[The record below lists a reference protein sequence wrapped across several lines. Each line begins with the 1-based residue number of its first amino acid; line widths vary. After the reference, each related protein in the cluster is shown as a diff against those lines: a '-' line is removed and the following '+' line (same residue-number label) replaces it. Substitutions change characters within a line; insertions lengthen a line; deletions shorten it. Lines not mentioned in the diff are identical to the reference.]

1 MNPAMTQEIAGTAA
15 AVSQRKAAE
24 TRWNRGDRLRFIG
37 CGSSYFLGL
46 TLAATLRAH
55 GFDAAAHPAAEV
67 LLHPPHDPWRNAR
80 VIAISRSGTTS
91 ETVAA
96 LKHVRDRGADTFA
109 VTVAASSPLADAAH
123 GHVALTDAVET
134 SVVQTRSVVAAGS
147 WLLASLL
154 DEDAN
159 LAGWARELAGHVDA
173 SIAFADTLPR
183 DLERVFLLG
192 TGPLWGVAQEGALKL
207 KESAL
212 IEAEGFEAFEF
223 RHGPRSRLDAQTLV
237 IGLLQP
243 RTESLERRI
252 LEESRALGAQTVS
265 LAPDGVAPE
274 GLSFRYAQG
283 VPAAFEGLAAMTV
296 LQAYALNVAQA
307 RGLNPDAPRHLSFAV
322 EVDLT

>member
-1 MNPAMTQEIAGTAA
+1 MTQEIAGTAA
-15 AVSQRKAAE
+15 AVSQLGAP
-24 TRWNRGDRLRFIG
+24 TNRWNKGDRLRFIG

-67 LLHPPHDPWRNAR
+67 LLHPPQGPWRDAR

-96 LKHVRDRGADTFA
+96 LKHVREQGADTFA
-109 VTVAASSPLADAAH
+109 VTVAESSPLAGAAH
-123 GHVALTDAVET
+123 SHVALTAATET
-134 SVVQTRSVVAAGS
+134 SVVQTRSVIAAGS

-154 DEDAN
+154 GEDAN

-183 DLERVFLLG
+183 DPERVFLLG
-192 TGPLWGVAQEGALKL
+192 SGPLWGVAQEGALKL

-223 RHGPRSRLDAQTLV
+223 RHGPRSRLDAHTLV

-274 GLSFRYAQG
+274 GLSFRYARG
-283 VPAAFEGLAAMTV
+283 VPGAFAGLAAMTV